1 VNKEQAEK
9 CRDLGA
15 AALRQGDFP
24 RATKMLSKSL
34 SLFPLPGVAALL
46 EHAQSKVA
54 AAAAAASSN
63 KDSHT
68 STQQN
73 QQQQQQQ
80 RTSFSSQNAARTSST
95 ENSSSATTTNTTNG
109 TDGRAYT
116 AEQVRVVK
124 KVLNAKSSSGRGAH
138 YRVLE
143 ITESATEADIKRAYR
158 KLSLK
163 VHPDKVTY
171 VCAKRSCVM

>member
-54 AAAAAASSN
+54 AAAAASSN

-73 QQQQQQQ
+73 QQQQQ

>member
-46 EHAQSKVA
+46 EHTQSKVA
-54 AAAAAASSN
+54 AAAAASSN
-63 KDSHT
+63 RDSHT

-73 QQQQQQQ
+73 QQQQQ

>member
-1 VNKEQAEK
+1 MTLCIYYSLKVNKEQAEK

-54 AAAAAASSN
+54 AASSN
-63 KDSHT
+63 GNSHT
-68 STQQN
+68 TTQQN
-73 QQQQQQQ
+73 QQQQ
-80 RTSFSSQNAARTSST
+80 RTSFSNNNAARTNST
-95 ENSSSATTTNTTNG
+95 ENSSTPNTTNG

-116 AEQVRVVK
+116 AEQVRLVK
-124 KVLNAKSSSGRGAH
+124 KVLHAKSSSGRGAH

-163 VHPDKVTY
+163 VHPDKVTIL
-171 VCAKRSCVM
+171 C